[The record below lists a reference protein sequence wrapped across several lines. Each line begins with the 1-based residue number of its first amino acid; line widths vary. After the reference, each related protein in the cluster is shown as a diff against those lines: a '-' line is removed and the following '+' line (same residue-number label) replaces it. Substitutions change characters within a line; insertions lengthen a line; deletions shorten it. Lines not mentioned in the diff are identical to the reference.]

1 MTAPASA
8 SPVLDAVRADSE
20 LLESD
25 LAQFLAELPTATRR
39 VAGATD
45 GPTAIWEALR
55 LAFHTP
61 LADALGSKVGQEAL
75 RPAGGQALRPS
86 ITYWV
91 YRNYRGFTDLAESA
105 ADLAAIRRVAVAVR
119 ILLKASVVL
128 DDIQDGS
135 AIRYGEPALHA
146 DHGIPLALNT
156 GFSMV
161 LAALRHAAHP
171 GAVQYLE
178 QALEGGF
185 IGQALDISTRL
196 PQMRSEV
203 MAGSSTDR
211 TRFWETVATMKT
223 ATLFWMPLNAA
234 AITLDVPEDERAELH
249 DAMRTIGLA
258 SQLFNDLT
266 DFVPEFSPGNTYEDF
281 DGITNRVYLTLLDTA
296 PELLDVAPELTG
308 TRLREFVLGH
318 EQLGATIVQ
327 LAEQSVELKQSA
339 KERVHRL
346 CRTSD
351 SAAYYDLTIDR
362 KGHVIER
369 LRDAVR
375 ARYA

>member
-1 MTAPASA
+1 MTAFDSA
-8 SPVLDAVRADSE
+8 SSVIDAVRADSE

-25 LAQFLAELPTATRR
+25 LAQFLAELFTATRQ
-39 VAGATD
+39 VAGAAG
-45 GPTAIWEALR
+45 GPTAVWEALR

-91 YRNYRGFTDLAESA
+91 YRNYRGFTDTAESA
-105 ADLAAIRRVAVAVR
+105 ADLIAIRRVAVAVR

-146 DHGIPLALNT
+146 IHGIPLALNT
-156 GFSMV
+156 GFCMV

-203 MAGSSTDR
+203 IAGSSTDR

-223 ATLFWMPLNAA
+223 ATLFWMPLNTA
-234 AITLDVPEDERAELH
+234 AIALDVPEDERAELH

>member
-1 MTAPASA
+1 M
-8 SPVLDAVRADSE
+8 
-20 LLESD
+20 
-25 LAQFLAELPTATRR
+25 
-39 VAGATD
+39 
-45 GPTAIWEALR
+45 
-55 LAFHTP
+55 
-61 LADALGSKVGQEAL
+61 
-75 RPAGGQALRPS
+75 
-86 ITYWV
+86 
-91 YRNYRGFTDLAESA
+91 
-105 ADLAAIRRVAVAVR
+105 
-119 ILLKASVVL
+119 
-128 DDIQDGS
+128 
-135 AIRYGEPALHA
+135 
-146 DHGIPLALNT
+146 
-156 GFSMV
+156 
-161 LAALRHAAHP
+161 
-171 GAVQYLE
+171 
-178 QALEGGF
+178 
-185 IGQALDISTRL
+185 
-196 PQMRSEV
+196 
-203 MAGSSTDR
+203 
-211 TRFWETVATMKT
+211 
-223 ATLFWMPLNAA
+223 
-234 AITLDVPEDERAELH
+234 
-249 DAMRTIGLA
+249 A

-346 CRTSD
+346 CRTTD